1 MKRSE
6 DRFLIVNADDF
17 GRSETVNAGVIEA
30 FQRGILTSTS
40 IVATGT
46 AFEPAVVLARQ
57 NPGLGI
63 GIHLVLDRQH
73 EPALPPSEIPSLVTG
88 SGKFRAR
95 RKQFKKMAVDP
106 RTRDDVFREWD
117 AQISKVLA
125 AGIQLDHI
133 DGHGHCHAHPR
144 VAGVVVALAE
154 RYGIGHV
161 RLPIEAITW
170 RPERVSA
177 SRFAN
182 KLMLNSFALCS
193 RHLWGGRLSFPRSF
207 YGFSDGGHL
216 TESVVRR
223 VARAAPRGLSEL
235 MVHVG
240 TSNMDPALLESRYD
254 WEGDLRAVSA
264 LGKTAFE
271 EEFGVQLITHT
282 GQRP

>member
-46 AFEPAVVLARQ
+46 AFDSAVALARQ
-57 NPGLGI
+57 NPALGV

-73 EPALPPSEIPSLVTG
+73 EPALPPSEIPSLVT
-88 SGKFRAR
+88 SNGKFRAR
-95 RKQFKKMAVDP
+95 RKQFRKMAVDP
-106 RTRDDVFREWD
+106 RTREDAFREWD

-144 VAGVVVALAE
+144 VAGAVVALAE
-154 RYGIGHV
+154 RYGIAHV
-161 RLPIEAITW
+161 RLPVEAITW
-170 RPERVSA
+170 RPERFSL

-182 KLMLNSFALCS
+182 RLMLNSFALCS
-193 RHLWGGRLSFPRSF
+193 RRLWGGRLSFPQSF
-207 YGFSDGGHL
+207 YGFCDGGHL
-216 TESVVRR
+216 TGSVVRR
-223 VARAAPRGLSEL
+223 VGRSAPPGISEL

-240 TSNMDPALLESRYD
+240 TSNQDPVLLESRYD
-254 WEGDLRAVSA
+254 WEGDLRAVTA
-264 LGKTAFE
+264 WGKIAFE
-271 EEFGVQLITHT
+271 EEFGVQLITHA
-282 GQRP
+282 GRRA